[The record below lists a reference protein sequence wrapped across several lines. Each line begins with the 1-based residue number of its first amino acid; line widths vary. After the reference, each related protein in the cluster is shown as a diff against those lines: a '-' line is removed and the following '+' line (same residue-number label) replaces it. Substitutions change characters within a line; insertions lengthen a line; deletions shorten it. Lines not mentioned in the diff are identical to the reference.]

1 MPRLSALLT
10 DLRYGFRQLRLN
22 PGFASVAIVTLAL
35 GIGAN
40 TALFSV
46 VRGVILKPLPYKEPE
61 RLVRVWMDNRRLQMR
76 EDWSSYLNY
85 QDYGRMSHSF
95 ESIAAFTEPSV
106 NLISDG
112 EPERIRG
119 AFAEAALFDVLGA
132 AALQGRLFK
141 KEEEA
146 TGRETVAVIG
156 WRLWQRRFGGG
167 PVEGKVLDFDGRRFT
182 VIGVMPPGFA
192 FPSKESEFWA
202 PLVVSDQAKRR
213 VGYWLQMVARLK
225 PGVTPQQAQSDMDVV
240 GRQLEQQ
247 YPVDNAGYGVYVNP
261 LERHVA
267 GDVRTPL
274 LVLLGAVGFVLLIA
288 CVNVAG
294 LFLARAEARSREIMV
309 RAALGG
315 SRRSLVRQLLME
327 AAALAAVAGV
337 TGIAAAYGGVR
348 ALRALAPRDLPRLDD
363 IALDGGV
370 LVFAVGLTTVTAV
383 AFGLWPAWR
392 LSRVDL
398 QQALR
403 DGGRGMAGSHAAAR
417 ARAALIVVQCA
428 LAILLLAGAGLLIR
442 SFGVLRGMDAG
453 FRTADVLMMRINAS
467 RTRLPQSAHLVQ
479 FYDQLLPRVRA
490 LPGVKGVGLVSN
502 LFLSNTPSSG
512 TFTLEDRP
520 PFPPSE
526 QIEAT
531 IDGVSPG
538 FFEAM
543 QVRLVRGRFFDDT
556 DKDGAARTIVINE
569 TFANRYWPNQD
580 PVGKRMVFGE
590 PRPKP
595 QQTNW
600 MTIVGV
606 VGDMRRRGMHQ
617 GARLET
623 FLPSGRSGRGMQ
635 LLVATE
641 GNPLALVPILRA
653 EVRRLDPSAPITN
666 VSTVEAEIG
675 ESLAVRRFQ
684 ALLLGLF
691 SVLAVLL
698 AAVGIFGLMAQVV
711 ARRTAEIGLRMALG
725 ASPRDVLRMV
735 LRQGVILGLAG
746 GVVGVAGAFALAR
759 GLRTLLFGV
768 GAADPVS
775 YAGAAVVLVFAVLLA
790 CGLPAWKASRV
801 DPMVALRHEA

>member
-1 MPRLSALLT
+1 
-10 DLRYGFRQLRLN
+10 
-22 PGFASVAIVTLAL
+22 
-35 GIGAN
+35 
-40 TALFSV
+40 
-46 VRGVILKPLPYKEPE
+46 
-61 RLVRVWMDNRRLQMR
+61 
-76 EDWSSYLNY
+76 
-85 QDYGRMSHSF
+85 
-95 ESIAAFTEPSV
+95 
-106 NLISDG
+106 
-112 EPERIRG
+112 
-119 AFAEAALFDVLGA
+119 
-132 AALQGRLFK
+132 
-141 KEEEA
+141 
-146 TGRETVAVIG
+146 
-156 WRLWQRRFGGG
+156 
-167 PVEGKVLDFDGRRFT
+167 
-182 VIGVMPPGFA
+182 
-192 FPSKESEFWA
+192 
-202 PLVVSDQAKRR
+202 
-213 VGYWLQMVARLK
+213 
-225 PGVTPQQAQSDMDVV
+225 
-240 GRQLEQQ
+240 
-247 YPVDNAGYGVYVNP
+247 
-261 LERHVA
+261 
-267 GDVRTPL
+267 
-274 LVLLGAVGFVLLIA
+274 
-288 CVNVAG
+288 
-294 LFLARAEARSREIMV
+294 
-309 RAALGG
+309 
-315 SRRSLVRQLLME
+315 
-327 AAALAAVAGV
+327 
-337 TGIAAAYGGVR
+337 
-348 ALRALAPRDLPRLDD
+348 LRALAPRDLPRLDD

-383 AFGLWPAWR
+383 AFGLWPALR

-725 ASPRDVLRMV
+725 ASPRDVLRVV

>member
-1 MPRLSALLT
+1 MPTMSGLIT

-22 PGFASVAIVTLAL
+22 PGFASLAVATLAL

-46 VRGVILKPLPYKEPE
+46 VRSVILKPLPYKEPE
-61 RLVRVWMDNRRLQMR
+61 QLVRVWMDNRRLQMR
-76 EDWSSYLNY
+76 EDWASYLNY

-95 ESIAAFTEPSV
+95 ASIAAFTEPSV

-119 AFAEAALFDVLGA
+119 AYAEAALFEVLGA
-132 AALQGRLFK
+132 VPLQGRVFRK
-141 KEEEA
+141 DEEA
-146 TGRETVAVIG
+146 AGKETVVVIG

-182 VIGVMPPGFA
+182 IIGVMPPGFE
-192 FPSKESEFWA
+192 FPRKDSEFWA
-202 PLVVSDQAKRR
+202 PLVVNERAKTR
-213 VGYWLQMVARLK
+213 VGYWLQMIARLK
-225 PGVTPQQAQSDMDVV
+225 PGVTPMQAQTDMELV

-294 LFLARAEARSREIMV
+294 LFLARAEARIREIMV

-315 SRRSLVRQLLME
+315 SRRRIVRQLLVE
-327 AAALAAVAGV
+327 AGALAAVAGI
-337 TGIAAAYGGVR
+337 TGILAAYGGVR
-348 ALRALAPRDLPRLDD
+348 ALRALAPRDLPRLDE

-370 LVFAVGLTTVTAV
+370 LAFAIGLTTLTAL

-403 DGGRGMAGSHAAAR
+403 DSGRGMAGSRTAAR
-417 ARAALIVVQCA
+417 TRSALIVVQCA
-428 LAILLLAGAGLLIR
+428 LAILLLAGAGLLLR
-442 SFGVLRGMDAG
+442 SFGALRGTKAG
-453 FRTADVLMMRINAS
+453 FRTADVLTMRINAS

-479 FYDQLLPRVRA
+479 FYEQLLPRVRA
-490 LPGVKGVGLVSN
+490 LPSVRGVGLVSN
-502 LFLSNTPSSG
+502 LFLSSTPGSG

-531 IDGVSPG
+531 IDSVSPG

-543 QVRLVRGRFFDDT
+543 QVRLVRGRFFDER

-580 PVGKRMVFGE
+580 PVGKRMVFGD
-590 PRPKP
+590 PRPQP
-595 QQTNW
+595 QETPW
-600 MTIVGV
+600 ITIVGV
-606 VGDMRRRGMHQ
+606 AGNMRRRGMHQ

-623 FLPSGRSGRGMQ
+623 FLPSGRMGRGMQ
-635 LLVATE
+635 LLVATD
-641 GNPLALVPILRA
+641 GNPLALVPAVRA
-653 EVRRLDPSAPITN
+653 EIRRLDPAGPITA

-684 ALLLGLF
+684 VLLLTLF
-691 SVLAVLL
+691 SLLAVLL

-725 ASPRDVLRMV
+725 ARPGQVLAMV
-735 LRQGVILGLAG
+735 LRHGTVLATSG
-746 GVVGVAGAFALAR
+746 TVVGLLGAFLLAR
-759 GLRTLLFGV
+759 GLRSLLFGV
-768 GAADPVS
+768 GPADPVS
-775 YAGAAVVLVFAVLLA
+775 YAGAAVVMGLSVLVACAV
-790 CGLPAWKASRV
+790 PAWRAASV
-801 DPMVALRHEA
+801 DPTLALRQE